1 MSAKAGTI
9 QGTQT
14 GASIGAWIAAIVL
27 ATVIAVGL
35 LAVVASS
42 RTSQPV
48 PTTAKVENTVPV
60 GMSHVGPKAG
70 TTVPVGFSHVAPTAG
85 ARPWRPIVVNGSVCH
100 QCL

>member
-1 MSAKAGTI
+1 MSTKAGTI

-35 LAVVASS
+35 LAVVTSS

-60 GMSHVGPKAG
+60 GM
-70 TTVPVGFSHVAPTAG
+70 SHVAPTAG